1 MAFSR
6 IGTRPPRK
14 DRIFIP
20 KCGIALSGRFRLL
33 GAFKML
39 FVQPSVGCGEEVSA
53 AGYIEHLCP
62 PCAPRRRKRRRR
74 RMRRV
79 EEEGEEEDEDRVA
92 TCLHSH

>member
-1 MAFSR
+1 MQYR
-6 IGTRPPRK
+6 IDDKNKPLIRQ
-14 DRIFIP
+14 
-20 KCGIALSGRFRLL
+20 IAGRNAVTYVTPGPTLA

-53 AGYIEHLCP
+53 AGQLLCP